1 MTDETLDERTLAGA
15 IPDQLR
21 RIDEFMDAA
30 NTARLAMGPTTHTRA
45 ADYPLAA
52 LQQIVR
58 NAVMHRSYDG
68 ANAPV
73 RVTWYADRVEILSP
87 GGPFGA
93 VTPETFGRPGF
104 TDYRNPTLS
113 EALKG
118 YGFVERFGQGIEI
131 VRKTLAA
138 NSNPPAEFQ
147 FPPTNAPA
155 WVHVIV
161 RKRS

>member
-1 MTDETLDERTLAGA
+1 VA
-15 IPDQLR
+15 IGR
-21 RIDEFMDAA
+21 
-30 NTARLAMGPTTHTRA
+30 TTHMRA
-45 ADYPLAA
+45 TDYPIGA

-73 RVTWYADRVEILSP
+73 RVTWYADRIEVLSP
-87 GGPFGA
+87 GGPYGS
-93 VTPETFGRPGF
+93 VTPETFGQPGF
-104 TDYRNPTLS
+104 TDYRNPTLA

-131 VRKTLAA
+131 VRQTLAA
-138 NSNPPAEFQ
+138 NGNPPAEFQ
-147 FPPTNAPA
+147 FPPPNAPA

-161 RKRS
+161 RKRT